1 MDSASWN
8 SFVRGRKQDALAASA
23 NGFLGLS
30 FEPTRQLQRLQTG
43 YSTNWLAVS
52 DPTFDTFLPKAMAAT
67 TIDDVKQVVRTMD
80 EYVARQHFII
90 SLVQPSLYAF
100 YQPWLKGFNGQNFAL
115 SGISTGPL
123 MLGFYG
129 SRFWIDANLKESM
142 GH

>member
-80 EYVARQHFII
+80 EYVARQHFTVSLLQMMTF
-90 SLVQPSLYAF
+90 SLV
-100 YQPWLKGFNGQNFAL
+100 QPWLKGYNGQNNAIY
-115 SGISTGPL
+115 GTYGPSL
-123 MLGFYG
+123 LFFYPA
-129 SRFWIDANLKESM
+129 RFWIDNGIK
-142 GH
+142 